1 MLKTP
6 KTPPDI
12 VMTLCAVLNLVAT
25 DPKKLSFI
33 ERQLG
38 NKYDLNTA
46 MAFAISHAHNK
57 EK

>member
-12 VMTLCAVLNLVAT
+12 VTTLCAVLNLVAI
-25 DPKKLSFI
+25 DPKKLKFL

-38 NKYDLNTA
+38 KKFDLNTA
-46 MAFAISHAHNK
+46 MAFAIAHIHNK